1 MVASVYE
8 SYEARSIDMPFET
21 LILFIE
27 NSNSYVSLLM
37 KTKSILRECDT
48 VYREFELSCLSFNE
62 NKIDFA

>member
-8 SYEARSIDMPFET
+8 SYEAHSIDMHFESV
-21 LILFIE
+21 ILFIE
-27 NSNSYVSLLM
+27 NSNSHVSLLM

-62 NKIDFA
+62 NTIDFA

>member
-8 SYEARSIDMPFET
+8 SYEARSIDMLFET
-21 LILFIE
+21 VILFIE